1 MSEPKTTNS
10 ASASSAATDSS
21 ASASA
26 TASGY
31 RLPTEKTLEHA
42 CKLAIVEDKPIL
54 MDYWTN
60 SLDKKAL
67 IGIRE
72 GGEKLLVKNAEEYTS
87 PIAKFYKSGTDF
99 IIITE
104 NSIYLV
110 SAEIPTRKIS

>member
-1 MSEPKTTNS
+1 MSEPKTNNS
-10 ASASSAATDSS
+10 ASAPVTDSS
-21 ASASA
+21 S